1 MLEVP
6 TFTSHGHQE
15 LFQFIS
21 GSDSSP
27 VPWCPPP
34 SDTETRAT
42 QCLLALSSVT
52 TQPTEAL
59 SAHQKTP
66 RGARQEP
73 WSPGEG
79 SKQNTIAKL
88 SLWNLSPQE
97 KARPSALPQQDDHDH
112 RILELDPELPRCSEC
127 SSISQSHPN
136 QESHV
141 LNKETLNLQIRQCG
155 AQ

>member
-34 SDTETRAT
+34 SDTETRVT

-52 TQPTEAL
+52 TQLTEAL

-66 RGARQEP
+66 QGARQEP

-88 SLWNLSPQE
+88 SLWNLSPQRRPDPQHCLSRMTTTTE
-97 KARPSALPQQDDHDH
+97 YWNWILSYLDVQNAAASASHTPTRKATS
-112 RILELDPELPRCSEC
+112 
-127 SSISQSHPN
+127 
-136 QESHV
+136 
-141 LNKETLNLQIRQCG
+141 
-155 AQ
+155 